1 MCCSSG
7 STGTVPL
14 APCRLRDV
22 VVEKELTGRT
32 IVRGGRKARK
42 SSQRSRTRVKFLQG
56 QIFSP
61 VLHFPTIR
69 AASSGPLR
77 DLARVKFFF
86 QYRDT
91 VPFCMGSNFFE
102 RSHSSPVRN
111 FWGSCFH
118 STFLEATQLRH
129 KFLKNCT
136 KIAARRLPAPA
147 PGGSVHTPRMLELN
161 FNLCPSTR

>member
-1 MCCSSG
+1 MI
-7 STGTVPL
+7 
-14 APCRLRDV
+14 AR
-22 VVEKELTGRT
+22 
-32 IVRGGRKARK
+32 IVRGRRKARK

-69 AASSGPLR
+69 AASFAPLR
-77 DLARVKFFF
+77 GLARVKFFF
-86 QYRDT
+86 QYWDT

-111 FWGSCFH
+111 FRGSCFH
-118 STFLEATQLRH
+118 STFLEETQLRD

-136 KIAARRLPAPA
+136 TRNAKFHTVFPTVGRR
-147 PGGSVHTPRMLELN
+147 
-161 FNLCPSTR
+161 PSRNVPMVL